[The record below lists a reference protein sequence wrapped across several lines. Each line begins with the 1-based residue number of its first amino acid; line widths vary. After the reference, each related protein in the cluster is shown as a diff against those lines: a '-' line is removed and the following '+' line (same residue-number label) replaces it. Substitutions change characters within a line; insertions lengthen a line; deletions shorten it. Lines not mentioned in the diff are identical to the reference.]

1 VHEKPQ
7 APTWINNMNIVS
19 PLKIDVSKP
28 YPVIVPEPG
37 LDKAMFQ
44 FTIIEDKLYSRR
56 SGRRASY
63 RSCDGNRY
71 VHFGS
76 VGHGKLKKML
86 EEDVIQLLREW
97 NYA

>member
-1 VHEKPQ
+1 
-7 APTWINNMNIVS
+7 MNIVF
-19 PLKIDVSKP
+19 PAKINVNKL

-37 LDKAMFQ
+37 LDKAMIQ
-44 FTIIEDKLYSRR
+44 FTVIKDKLYSKR

-76 VGHGKLKKML
+76 VGHGRLKKML
-86 EEDVIQLLREW
+86 EEDVIQLLRKW
-97 NYA
+97 DYA